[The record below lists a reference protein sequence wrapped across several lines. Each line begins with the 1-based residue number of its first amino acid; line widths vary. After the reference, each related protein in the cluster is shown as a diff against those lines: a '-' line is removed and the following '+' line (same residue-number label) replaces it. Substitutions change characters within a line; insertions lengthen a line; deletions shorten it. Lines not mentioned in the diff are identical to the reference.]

1 MFHNVATRIRITFWA
16 LPLILALGT
25 LAGWGWFSNGALHA
39 GAYSRWNRLGEAT
52 AQGMTPKIMRLSGA
66 ITAWK
71 LNPSEALRPG
81 LIKLVDDL
89 DAETAQ
95 WRESSRGHSKIDEV
109 VAEMKAHIGK
119 LRSVFKED
127 AALSGGGEPAEKKID
142 AALLPLFSAYNEAVN
157 HYINPGRD
165 AAEKALLS
173 FNSLTSTLIVYM
185 GIAGTIIGI
194 LLAFI
199 LPRHM
204 ISPISDIIG
213 NLTRGVRQLT
223 VASGQIFSVGS
234 ELADGTSAQAA
245 SIAESS
251 TSLEEISSVIRRNA
265 DNARQAD
272 SLSSETMKRADD
284 CSTDMLDMATAIG
297 DIIAASEDIEK
308 IIRVID
314 GIAFQ
319 TNLLALNAAVEAARA
334 GEAGAG
340 FAVVADEV
348 RNLAMRAA
356 EAARNTSTQIQDITK
371 KINQAMDIVSRSVEA
386 FGKVGEDMVKVN
398 SIVNEIA
405 AATDEQAHGIEQ
417 ISKAVGTIDKIVQQN
432 AASSEE
438 SAAASKELDEHAKEL
453 KILVAELDDQFGTG
467 KTRID
472 EESVIAPRRL
482 NSKAETRLSAG
493 KPVRATHGKPIKRKS
508 AKLLTGASASVLPD
522 QEEFADF

>member
-1 MFHNVATRIRITFWA
+1 MFHNVATRIRITFWVM
-16 LPLILALGT
+16 PLILALGT
-25 LAGWGWFSNGALHA
+25 LAGWGWFSNGTLHV
-39 GAYSRWNRLGEAT
+39 GAYSHWNRLSEAT

-66 ITAWK
+66 VSLWK

-89 DAETAQ
+89 DAEASNWQ
-95 WRESSRGHSKIDEV
+95 DSSRGHSKINEV

-119 LRSVFKED
+119 LRSVLKDD
-127 AALSGGGEPAEKKID
+127 APPSRAGEPAEKKLD
-142 AALLPLFSAYNEAVN
+142 AALLPLFSAYNDAVN
-157 HYINPGRD
+157 HYIHPGRD

-173 FNSLTSTLIVYM
+173 FNNLTSILIVFM

-194 LLAFI
+194 LLAFFI
-199 LPRHM
+199 PRYM
-204 ISPISDIIG
+204 IGPISNIIG
-213 NLTRGVRQLT
+213 NLKRGVKQLT

-265 DNARQAD
+265 DNAREAD
-272 SLSSETMKRADD
+272 SLSSQTMKRADE
-284 CSTDMLDMATAIG
+284 CSTDMLDMATAIC

-371 KINQAMDIVSRSVEA
+371 KINQAMDIVGRSVEA

-398 SIVNEIA
+398 SLVNEIA

-432 AASSEE
+432 AASTEE
-438 SAAASKELDEHAKEL
+438 SVAASKEMDECAKEL
-453 KILVAELDDQFGTG
+453 QHFVVELDDQFGTIT
-467 KTRID
+467 TRISAIMPPDRD
-472 EESVIAPRRL
+472 EFIA
-482 NSKAETRLSAG
+482 
-493 KPVRATHGKPIKRKS
+493 
-508 AKLLTGASASVLPD
+508 
-522 QEEFADF
+522 